1 VTSCSQLE
9 DLDALVMGELEAAH
23 ARELYAHAVVCAS
36 CANELATLT
45 AERELFAR
53 RAEALDATFVAPLA
67 AFVPPPRAAGTAT
80 EARRVLP
87 ALGLLAMRGHFS
99 AACAAALF
107 VVAALS
113 RLGTASMSA
122 SMNDGAVALTADET
136 TAGSGAIASYRGDGE
151 TLACVLGASSG
162 SRGLGAMTY
171 DEDLA
176 TSSSSGATRAE
187 VLACGGRAS
196 EGVIGG
202 ASCEP
207 SVTCSAQRQ

>member
-1 VTSCSQLE
+1 MTSCSQLE

-23 ARELYAHAVVCAS
+23 ARELRAHAAACAP
-36 CANELATLT
+36 CAKELSTLT
-45 AERELFAR
+45 AERALFSR
-53 RAEALDATFVAPLA
+53 RAEALDATFVTPHA
-67 AFVPPPRAAGTAT
+67 AFVPPPRAAGAT

-122 SMNDGAVALTADET
+122 SMNDGVAATAADEQ

-151 TLACVLGASSG
+151 TLACVLAAATRSGAPP
-162 SRGLGAMTY
+162 Y
-171 DEDLA
+171 DDGLA
-176 TSSSSGATRAE
+176 TSSSSGSTRSE

-207 SVTCSAQRQ
+207 SVTCSGQRQ